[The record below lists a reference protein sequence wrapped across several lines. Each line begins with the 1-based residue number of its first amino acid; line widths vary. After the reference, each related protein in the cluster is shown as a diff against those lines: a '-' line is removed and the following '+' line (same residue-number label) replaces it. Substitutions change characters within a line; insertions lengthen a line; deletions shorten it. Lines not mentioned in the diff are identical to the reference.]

1 MTATASETTAPGE
14 ALPYILRAGEG
25 AAMVVAGQVVRT
37 LAGVDET
44 AGGYGVVT
52 LDSAFDR
59 QPIPL
64 HFHEKEHDTWLCT
77 RGRLNVW
84 ANDTCRTLTEGDFA
98 YVKPGDVHSYQC
110 VSPRTQFFGVVAPG
124 GWEGFF
130 HAAGQP
136 WSSPSLPP
144 PDYRYDFSRMGPAMG
159 RFGVMRVEGSYAEP
173 TNGDASDRVLPGGP
187 ASYVLQS
194 GYGERRSL
202 NGHLATTLLSMAVS
216 EGALDMRT
224 IEAGQGASMPDL
236 SHAGTHVTLY
246 VLNGTLRLTLD
257 GVGHLLSSGDFAN
270 IPAGIAYA
278 TEVISGAARW
288 VLTSANGNGLDY
300 WSAGA
305 VSGPHGFDDTRNLA
319 GSRTALA
326 ALPNLDL
333 VVGTGQ

>member
-1 MTATASETTAPGE
+1 MTANASESTAPGK
-14 ALPYILRAGEG
+14 AIPYVLRAGEG

-37 LAGVDET
+37 LAGVEET

-52 LDSAFDR
+52 LDSAYDR

-77 RGRLNVW
+77 RGRLQVW
-84 ANDTCRTLTEGDFA
+84 ANGTCRTLTEGDFA

-159 RFGVMRVEGSYAEP
+159 RFGVMRVDGSYAEP
-173 TNGDASDRVLPGGP
+173 SNGDASDRVLPEGP

-194 GYGERRSL
+194 GYGERRVL
-202 NGHLATTLLSMAVS
+202 NGHLATTLLSTAVS
-216 EGALDMRT
+216 SGALDMRT
-224 IEAGQGASMPDL
+224 IEAGQGARMPVL
-236 SHAGTHVTLY
+236 SHTGTHVTLY
-246 VLNGTLRLTLD
+246 VLDGTLRLALD
-257 GVGHLLSSGDFAN
+257 GVAYLLSSGDFAN
-270 IPAGIAYA
+270 VPTGTSYD

-288 VLTSANGNGLDY
+288 VLTGANGNGLDY
-300 WSAGA
+300 WSAGIA
-305 VSGPHGFDDTRNLA
+305 SQPNGFDDMRDLA
-319 GSRTALA
+319 GCVATLA
-326 ALPNLDL
+326 AMSHLDL
-333 VVGTGQ
+333 VVGDSQ